1 MAFFNYVANY
11 FQSTYKY
18 ETNDTLLAKL
28 FYLSPA
34 ERAERLNE
42 LFDTDA
48 FWGLEL
54 GIDSDKQG
62 K

>member
-18 ETNDTLLAKL
+18 ETKDTLLGKL

-34 ERAERLNE
+34 KRAERLNE
-42 LFDTDA
+42 LFNTEA
-48 FWGLEL
+48 FWGLETNKDNNNQ
-54 GIDSDKQG
+54 IK
-62 K
+62 

>member
-18 ETNDTLLAKL
+18 ETNDTWLAKL

-34 ERAERLNE
+34 ERAARLNE

-48 FWGLEL
+48 FWGLE
-54 GIDSDKQG
+54 IDKDSDIQG